1 MLKSLWRHL
10 TPNAKIYLKYLAMMM
25 ASSILFRLAFY
36 VWNSS
41 TLIDTP
47 FSIISRSFYLGLKFD
62 LRVAQIFSL
71 PFFVW
76 CFIPFIRPLKNHRIQ
91 WVMIGHAH
99 SLFLFF
105 VLVNFTDFGFY
116 AYLDDRLNASVFNFF
131 DTIGISLGMVWESY
145 PVVRLSLLILVILY
159 LHHKFLRKVL
169 SQYSQDHEPK
179 TLKQRSLVHFL
190 VFLFFL
196 VGIYG
201 KLSRYPL
208 RWSEAYYSPNPMG
221 AKLAINPLHHL
232 FDTAKY
238 RNKKDY
244 EKERVKAAYPSM
256 VEYLGVNDKN
266 PETLNLLRTYGEKPS
281 TLKGY
286 NVVIIML
293 ESLSYNKT
301 TLSNN
306 PLDPTPFLQ
315 ELSKSS
321 VFFNQHYTPT
331 VATARGVFA
340 SLISSPDMTPGK
352 GSSSR
357 NPFIVNQHSLV
368 NYFKDYERFY
378 FLGGSANWGNIRGI
392 FSNNIEDIQI
402 FEEGSYSAPV
412 IDVWGISD
420 IDLFLEADSVFQK
433 TNKSFFAFIQTSG
446 FHRPYTIPEDNHGFQ
461 LKQVSQTELEKYG
474 FTSLE
479 EYNAMRLQDHSLKVF
494 FEQAR
499 KSPYF
504 NKTLFVIYGDHGV
517 STKVSDHMPAGYVK
531 NDLTSYH
538 VPLLFYAPSIL
549 SAKLDTRVVSQVDI
563 MPTVASLLGVPYKIK
578 TIGRDLFDN
587 KYDQNR
593 FAFFYSWFADP
604 PRYGLISDD
613 FVYIQNADQSA
624 LYRYK
629 DQNFDEDL
637 SQKEPAMF
645 KKMQELTQGIYETS
659 RYMMH
664 YNQRIQEK

>member
-1 MLKSLWRHL
+1 
-10 TPNAKIYLKYLAMMM
+10 MMM
-25 ASSILFRLAFY
+25 ACSIFFRLAFY
-36 VWNSS
+36 AWNIS
-41 TLIDTP
+41 TLIETP
-47 FSIISRSFYLGLKFD
+47 LSIILRSFYLGLKFD
-62 LRVAQIFSL
+62 LRVAQIFTV
-71 PFFVW
+71 PFLVLCFV
-76 CFIPFIRPLKNHRIQ
+76 PFLRPLKNRRIQ
-91 WVMIGHAH
+91 LITLGHSHA
-99 SLFLFF
+99 LFLFYIVVYF
-105 VLVNFTDFGFY
+105 ADFGFY
-116 AYLDDRLNASVFNFF
+116 AYLGDRLNASVFNFF
-131 DTIGISLGMVWESY
+131 DTLDISLDMVWESY
-145 PVVRLSLLILVILY
+145 PVIRLSILIIFFLY
-159 LHHKFLRKVL
+159 LHNKFLL
-169 SQYSQDHEPK
+169 TIFSHYTHDHEPQKLK
-179 TLKQRSLVHFL
+179 TRSLVNVL
-190 VFLFFL
+190 LFLFFMFS
-196 VGIYG
+196 IYG

-208 RWSEAYYSPNPMG
+208 RWSEAYFSPNPMG
-221 AKLAINPLHHL
+221 SKLAINPLHHL

-244 EKERVKAAYPSM
+244 EKERVKAAYPA
-256 VEYLGVNDKN
+256 VAEYLGVSDKN
-266 PETLNLLRTYGEKPS
+266 PESLNLLRTYGEKPS
-281 TLKGY
+281 SFKGY

-315 ELSKSS
+315 DLSKSS
-321 VFFNQHYTPT
+321 VFFNQHFTPT

-433 TNKSFFAFIQTSG
+433 TNKPFFAFVQTSG

-461 LKQVSQTELEKYG
+461 LKQASQTELEKYG

-479 EYNAMRLQDHSLKVF
+479 EYNAMRLQDHSLQVF
-494 FEQAR
+494 FKQAK
-499 KSPYF
+499 KSKYF

-517 STKVSDHMPAGYVK
+517 STKLSDHMPTGYVK

-549 SAKLDTRVVSQVDI
+549 TAKLDTRVVSQVDI

-578 TIGRDLFDN
+578 TIGRDLFDR
-587 KYDQNR
+587 KYDQAR
-593 FAFFYSWFADP
+593 YAFFYSWFADP
-604 PRYGLISDD
+604 PKYGLISDD
-613 FVYIQNADQSA
+613 FVFIQHANQSA

-629 DQNFDEDL
+629 DQNHQEDL